1 MRTFIAIPLPKETK
15 DLLSGLQ
22 NQLKSCGADVKWVQP
37 QNIHLTLKFLGEI
50 NEEELNKISLILE
63 EIANKISVLTV
74 SIDSI
79 GAFPRINSPRI
90 IWTGLGQGDNEIKIL
105 AKELEERLNEIGI
118 PKEEKPFSSHIT
130 LGRMRSGLKID
141 KLISGLKELTLP
153 QQTQGRKFPVQKIA
167 LFKSTLTPKGPV
179 YEILKEANLKTD

>member
-15 DLLSGLQ
+15 DLLSKLQ

-50 NEEELNKISLILE
+50 NEEELNKISLVLE
-63 EIANKISVLTV
+63 EMDNKISVFTV

-79 GAFPRINSPRI
+79 GAFPRINSPRV
-90 IWTGLGQGDNEIKIL
+90 IWVGPGSGDNEIKIL

-118 PKEEKPFSSHIT
+118 SREEKPFSSHIT

-141 KLISGLKELTLP
+141 KLINGLKELTLP
-153 QQTQGRKFPVQKIA
+153 QQAGGREFPVHKIT
-167 LFKSTLTPKGPV
+167 LFKSTLTPKGPD